1 MITKNP
7 NYFLLQKTSTK
18 ILIENNWKNPQ
29 QKTIVKKTLTK
40 NNGKKPNQNPFVKNP
55 QQKFYQ

>member
-29 QKTIVKKTLTK
+29 QKTIVKK
-40 NNGKKPNQNPFVKNP
+40 P
-55 QQKFYQ
+55 